1 MLSSRFPLPSRRK
14 KHGEDCS
21 PPSCRNKKPT
31 DTTEEWIAPSVIS
44 KNPDTTEV
52 SLPSCQC
59 PHKYDGEDFS
69 PRRVAHRHNRE
80 GFPPLR
86 CINNPQ
92 TQRRGFPPRRVK
104 VHINTTG
111 RISPPR
117 RVAHRHNREGFPPL
131 HQ

>member
-1 MLSSRFPLPSRRK
+1 MEMLSSRFPLPSRRK

-21 PPSCRNKKPT
+21 PLSCRNKKPT
-31 DTTEEWIAPSVIS
+31 
-44 KNPDTTEV
+44 DTTEV

-69 PRRVAHRHNRE
+69 PRHVAHRHNRE

-92 TQRRGFPPRRVK
+92 TQRRGFPPRHVK

-111 RISPPR
+111 RISPPC